1 MRDQNTLKMKKI
13 NEKGAFLA
21 IFQIIIV
28 TAVFWPK
35 LATLELFSP
44 LAVKSASYDFDIA
57 ITGKKD
63 DASVSADYFNV
74 SSWYRESNEIEKAEE
89 DLRTINEDEYFDAV
103 ASWYGPGFHGRKMAN
118 GQIFDMYNEELIAH
132 KTLAFGTKVEI
143 INPQNNNTLIAT
155 VKDRGPYIK
164 GRDFDLSYAGAEK
177 LGVADKGVAKLKVR
191 IIE

>member
-1 MRDQNTLKMKKI
+1 MKKI
-13 NEKGAFLA
+13 KEKGAFLV
-21 IFQIIIV
+21 IFQLVLV

-44 LAVKSASYDFDIA
+44 LAVKSTSYDFDMS

-63 DASVSADYFNV
+63 DTSVSPDYFNV
-74 SSWYRESNEIEKAEE
+74 SSWYKEKNEIEKAKKDIE
-89 DLRTINEDEYFDAV
+89 TINEDDYFDAV

-118 GQIFDMYNEELIAH
+118 GQVFDMYDEELIAH

-143 INPQNNNTLIAT
+143 INPQNNNVLIAT
-155 VKDRGPYIK
+155 VEDRGPYIK

-177 LGVADKGVAKLKVR
+177 LGVLDKGVSKLKVR

>member
-1 MRDQNTLKMKKI
+1 
-13 NEKGAFLA
+13 
-21 IFQIIIV
+21 
-28 TAVFWPK
+28 
-35 LATLELFSP
+35 
-44 LAVKSASYDFDIA
+44 
-57 ITGKKD
+57 
-63 DASVSADYFNV
+63 
-74 SSWYRESNEIEKAEE
+74 
-89 DLRTINEDEYFDAV
+89 
-103 ASWYGPGFHGRKMAN
+103 MAN

>member
-1 MRDQNTLKMKKI
+1 MKK
-13 NEKGAFLA
+13 NKEKGAILA
-21 IFQIIIV
+21 IFQILIV

-44 LAVKSASYDFDIA
+44 LAVKSTSYDFDLSV
-57 ITGKKD
+57 TGKRD
-63 DASVSADYFNV
+63 DTSVSSDYFNI
-74 SSWYRESNEIEKAEE
+74 SSWYKEDNEIKKVEE
-89 DLRTINEDEYFDAV
+89 DVKTKIEADYFDAV

-143 INPQNNNTLIAT
+143 INPQNNNILIAI
-155 VKDRGPYIK
+155 VEDRGPYIK

-177 LGVADKGVAKLKVR
+177 LGVIGKGVAKLKVR